1 MYSTLYDFLNKYNC
15 LYKKQF
21 GFRNSHSINHALI
34 TITETIREALDRDE
48 YSCGVFLDFHNAF
61 DTVNHKNLIGKLN
74 HYSIRG
80 LSLDW
85 FKSCLT
91 NRQQETS
98 IKGIFSDSLTVS
110 YGVPQGSILGPL
122 LFLIYINDLN
132 NAIAHSMVHHFAD
145 DTNITFSQKSLQKV
159 NKSIN
164 HDFSLLVQ
172 WLRANRISLN
182 TN

>member
-61 DTVNHKNLIGKLN
+61 GTVNHKNLIGKLN

-110 YGVPQGSILGPL
+110 YGVPQESILGPL

-145 DTNITFSQKSLQKV
+145 DITLPFHKNLSK
-159 NKSIN
+159 KSI
-164 HDFSLLVQ
+164 SL
-172 WLRANRISLN
+172 
-182 TN
+182 